1 MRIDI
6 EYIKNFLEVILNNKH
21 PEFNIKH
28 PDLKPLWDDDEK
40 LEKLIFHM
48 EILED
53 QGLIE
58 STINSSGIGFGRS
71 LSGQYTVSVIPLRL
85 TASGHQFASD
95 LNKPGVIEQL
105 KISFKDAGP
114 KEVVNIVFT
123 LGKKILEKKLDGF
136 IS

>member
-6 EYIKNFLEVILNNKH
+6 EYIKNFLEIVLNNEH
-21 PEFNIKH
+21 PQFNIKH
-28 PDLKPLWDDDEK
+28 PDLKPLWDDDKK

-58 STINSSGIGFGRS
+58 STIKSSGIGFSHS

-85 TASGHQFASD
+85 TANGHQFAAD

-105 KISFKDAGP
+105 KTSFKDAGP
-114 KEVVNIVFT
+114 KEAVNIVFT
-123 LGKKILEKKLDGF
+123 LGKKILEKKLDNF